1 MRIGPTLKAGA
12 VSQNRER
19 MMTKPVYVVSTIAG
33 MGPDA

>member
-1 MRIGPTLKAGA
+1 LQAEA

-33 MGPDA
+33 LELDA